1 MHFRFTDNNGLQKFM
16 IIFFLNEQNKFKKLE
31 VVETEY
37 ISKNSVKGK

>member
-31 VVETEY
+31 VEKTEY
-37 ISKNSVKGK
+37 SVKGK